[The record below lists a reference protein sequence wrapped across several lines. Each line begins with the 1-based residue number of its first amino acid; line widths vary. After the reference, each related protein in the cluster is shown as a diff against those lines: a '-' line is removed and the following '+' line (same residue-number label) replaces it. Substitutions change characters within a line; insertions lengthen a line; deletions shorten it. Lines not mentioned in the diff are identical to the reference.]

1 MFPQMVQGYTDEGNA
16 IIAHKGNVE
25 ELTKAYEEQKKAAE
39 DALITSGSD
48 IYKSFKNQ
56 TKEKIFGLSDN
67 LVGQKDILNDF
78 INKTDDEIKKSA
90 GLSNIEYDALKKA
103 GIDLSWWDHYIGQ
116 DSQNLNK
123 VVENRD
129 KIFARV
135 RQLTTEINA
144 ETAKV
149 KPVLSAYVESDPDY
163 NKLDEKTQNIADR
176 IIGGLGV
183 DYIKSAGNDIDL
195 YAKVINDIIEPL
207 QDANLSNEFNTVFDL
222 QTQFNN
228 NEITV
233 NDYQNKLN
241 AFLSLIENL
250 DPEVKKSILL
260 LFGIETN
267 EDGTT
272 TSDINAMWNNVK
284 DKLQDEFD
292 NKVGDLTFG
301 DLKIAADNIEVP
313 KDSLLTWDELIAK
326 IKEVKAL
333 NAEDSNVLLT
343 DLKSSTETLSVLQSA
358 LSEMNEEGNVSIGT
372 LASIQEKFSNVK
384 DVDKYINALSKA
396 KKGSKEFN
404 DNLTK
409 LTYAYLESQ
418 YSAEDLANVDES
430 LLATMLRSAGVS
442 NAAEIAQYAIARAK
456 EQLRIET
463 ELLNATSEDAVLA
476 LINEAKQCGITK
488 QSFLDLILTTGIF
501 NNTNL
506 NVQQKINALM
516 ELGYW
521 ANWSKNQI
529 DGISNVKRF
538 NRDGRDV
545 IAAYDKD
552 GRLIS
557 LENTNTPISSD
568 FSDNAPTPK
577 YVNKNT
583 AKKQEDLAKQIREKE
598 KQIEE
603 AWEKERLEQLKDD
616 LEKRKNEIEKY
627 KNYIETLDF
636 GLDILDSS
644 DYSGQVQLLEQK
656 HESIVGYE
664 QQLRD
669 EMSRVL
675 QIQYTTADEAQAIAS
690 RIQEIG
696 SEMSN
701 NKKILKETIVEM
713 QKANIEA
720 ARAATIDVTSNLTD
734 GLERSMWMLEKLD
747 NPYNRNKDFL
757 NRMMS
762 FDSLFGEVSELDK
775 ELEKRKKHDKELIAE
790 EQKTQDT
797 IHQIVTDA
805 LKLQA
810 EENAKTRAEERAKL
824 EEELAEISKEYKST
838 LDTAAANTENT
849 KNKITGSFNSVADSA
864 GTMQQNVDT
873 YFENMEN
880 SVANHADNMI
890 EKLDE
895 LSQKLYNPNE
905 KLTTNTTKSNSKNE
919 DAIAQSVLSDYKR
932 ISSPYGNRI
941 HPITG
946 KEKFHNGIDIAAAK
960 GTDIKAAA
968 DGTVTFSGVNGGYGN
983 CVIIAHNDGTS
994 TLYGHASALLV
1005 LPGQKVTKGQV
1016 IAKVGS
1022 TGNSTGNHLHFE
1034 TKSNGTVYDPNSWW
1048 DEHYSKHANGTKDF
1062 GIAGENYKKE
1072 YAINK
1077 KTGKWSVVDSPTLF
1091 DKDEYEIVSE
1101 KVSEKIDKPIQTFA
1115 TGTPMTNA
1123 EWLKYI
1129 KEACDAFGVPYN
1141 VALSLIDQE
1150 SGNGIASDTWSY
1162 NSAGAYGLTQI
1173 TKSALDDLYENT
1185 AVTNKIRQIFAD
1197 NNVDMSKSR
1206 GGGIEHARDNIWVG
1220 IGNLAEI
1227 KDRYMKGDDS
1237 DWSKSLGY
1245 YYAGG
1250 NYNGTDGKWYS
1261 EQVLNRAN
1269 SEAFVNAAE
1278 QLGKAIFDNIES
1290 LDENTNSV
1298 ENSVDTNPFSDAN
1311 IDKTI
1316 AAIADEGQDNKDK
1329 IDRYRRTTANAIAS
1343 DRINGKLSET
1353 QFYEKQHDMISTLLN
1368 GNDDMLGLYGLL
1380 DLSVEKWDAAIKKYK
1395 DEAGEN
1401 ASSEVIEALEQAAN
1415 DEFETFRELI
1425 NNQTEML
1432 QDFDNQIAEKNID
1445 TYQKWWNRDLEAFD
1459 YEQVLRDR
1467 RISELQRQEGL
1478 TDDYL
1483 STTALLNK
1491 EYKEWNDT
1499 FQYAIAN
1506 NNAKAL
1512 LVKEQNQQ
1520 LQDVLDENGMTFD
1533 IASWFNPDGSISKQ
1547 FEFDMKDVGFN
1558 YGEATLTEISG
1569 LVNGIASVNQS
1580 INAGVELSNQA
1591 VSRMLDIDKQR
1602 IEDLKTSLQKVMDN
1616 EKDYMND
1623 KITYYNSLNSL
1634 LAKYY
1639 SVTNSITEAHHNIN
1653 KELKAAQTSYKY
1665 LDAQTRLLLFNE
1677 NDYIALTKELNDIQ
1691 SKANSLKRRYE
1702 YDLLHAQ
1709 KEDIAEIT
1717 NNYERQYDLLMK
1729 QYDISKA
1736 KLEVEK
1742 KRIQLDN
1749 VLNERNVR
1757 MFVNGQ
1763 WQWVANTQDVINAQN
1778 ELEDAKYNESKAGT
1792 ELTQT
1797 QSLNNLSAS
1806 ADRITTEIN
1815 RIDSAWNAI
1824 VEKLET
1830 NVGTISQTWN
1840 DIVDTDSEYLKTI
1853 LGLAGNSIK
1862 DFAEKLTGQELPD
1875 INVDSGGTNRS
1886 GRKPLWDNKSNSD
1899 DYVVLTPDDVAK
1911 NLGITPLTQRD
1922 YSKLVA
1928 SPLDIKGITKSYPLP
1943 ETTNRTNNNVTNID
1957 NSVTVNGVKLSE
1969 HDSKTVYETLKRY
1982 VGNH

>member
-1 MFPQMVQGYTDEGNA
+1 MWSKVTKSAGTIAKSFSAALGSMAVNWAIGMAIGVIEKAIVTQQELKEIANEALNTYKETQNTLKSNKQTINELSGDYERFAPGVDRFGKNIHLNAEAYERYNEIANKIADMFPQMVQGYTDEGNA

-301 DLKIAADNIEVP
+301 DLKIAADSIEVP

-343 DLKSSTETLSVLQSA
+343 DLKSSTEALSVLQSA

-409 LTYAYLESQ
+409 LTYAYLENQ

-545 IAAYDKD
+545 IAAYDEK

-568 FSDNAPTPK
+568 FSDDVPTPK

-644 DYSGQVQLLEQK
+644 DYSGQIDLLEQK
-656 HESIVGYE
+656 FDNLVTYG
-664 QQLRD
+664 QQLRQ
-669 EMSRVL
+669 EFERVSQL
-675 QIQYTTADEAQAIAS
+675 TPETADEAQAIAS
-690 RIQEIG
+690 RVQEIG
-696 SEMSN
+696 SEMRN
-701 NKKILKETIVEM
+701 NVKTLRETQTELLKAPILYLTNASSKYINDISSGVERIRW
-713 QKANIEA
+713 Q
-720 ARAATIDVTSNLTD
+720 
-734 GLERSMWMLEKLD
+734 LEEMTK
-747 NPYNRNKDFL
+747 PYNKDNDFL
-757 NRMMS
+757 NRLLP
-762 FDSLFGEVSELDK
+762 FDMLFPDLNEYDAALSEK
-775 ELEKRKKHDKELIAE
+775 AKHDKALIAE

-797 IHQIVTDA
+797 INKIVTDA
-805 LKLQA
+805 LEKQS
-810 EENAKTRAEERAKL
+810 EENAKARAEERTKL
-824 EEELAEISKEYKST
+824 QEELDEISKEYKSA
-838 LDTAAANTENT
+838 LDTASKNTSET
-849 KNKITGSFNSVADSA
+849 QKKISNEFNNISNSA

-873 YFENMEN
+873 HFGNMET
-880 SVANHADNMI
+880 SVTTHVDN
-890 EKLDE
+890 
-895 LSQKLYNPNE
+895 
-905 KLTTNTTKSNSKNE
+905 T
-919 DAIAQSVLSDYKR
+919 
-932 ISSPYGNRI
+932 
-941 HPITG
+941 
-946 KEKFHNGIDIAAAK
+946 
-960 GTDIKAAA
+960 IK
-968 DGTVTFSGVNGGYGN
+968 
-983 CVIIAHNDGTS
+983 
-994 TLYGHASALLV
+994 
-1005 LPGQKVTKGQV
+1005 
-1016 IAKVGS
+1016 
-1022 TGNSTGNHLHFE
+1022 
-1034 TKSNGTVYDPNSWW
+1034 
-1048 DEHYSKHANGTKDF
+1048 
-1062 GIAGENYKKE
+1062 
-1072 YAINK
+1072 
-1077 KTGKWSVVDSPTLF
+1077 
-1091 DKDEYEIVSE
+1091 
-1101 KVSEKIDKPIQTFA
+1101 KID
-1115 TGTPMTNA
+1115 
-1123 EWLKYI
+1123 
-1129 KEACDAFGVPYN
+1129 
-1141 VALSLIDQE
+1141 
-1150 SGNGIASDTWSY
+1150 
-1162 NSAGAYGLTQI
+1162 
-1173 TKSALDDLYENT
+1173 
-1185 AVTNKIRQIFAD
+1185 
-1197 NNVDMSKSR
+1197 
-1206 GGGIEHARDNIWVG
+1206 
-1220 IGNLAEI
+1220 
-1227 KDRYMKGDDS
+1227 
-1237 DWSKSLGY
+1237 
-1245 YYAGG
+1245 
-1250 NYNGTDGKWYS
+1250 
-1261 EQVLNRAN
+1261 
-1269 SEAFVNAAE
+1269 
-1278 QLGKAIFDNIES
+1278 
-1290 LDENTNSV
+1290 
-1298 ENSVDTNPFSDAN
+1298 
-1311 IDKTI
+1311 
-1316 AAIADEGQDNKDK
+1316 
-1329 IDRYRRTTANAIAS
+1329 
-1343 DRINGKLSET
+1343 
-1353 QFYEKQHDMISTLLN
+1353 
-1368 GNDDMLGLYGLL
+1368 
-1380 DLSVEKWDAAIKKYK
+1380 
-1395 DEAGEN
+1395 
-1401 ASSEVIEALEQAAN
+1401 
-1415 DEFETFRELI
+1415 
-1425 NNQTEML
+1425 
-1432 QDFDNQIAEKNID
+1432 
-1445 TYQKWWNRDLEAFD
+1445 
-1459 YEQVLRDR
+1459 
-1467 RISELQRQEGL
+1467 
-1478 TDDYL
+1478 
-1483 STTALLNK
+1483 
-1491 EYKEWNDT
+1491 
-1499 FQYAIAN
+1499 
-1506 NNAKAL
+1506 
-1512 LVKEQNQQ
+1512 
-1520 LQDVLDENGMTFD
+1520 
-1533 IASWFNPDGSISKQ
+1533 
-1547 FEFDMKDVGFN
+1547 
-1558 YGEATLTEISG
+1558 
-1569 LVNGIASVNQS
+1569 
-1580 INAGVELSNQA
+1580 
-1591 VSRMLDIDKQR
+1591 
-1602 IEDLKTSLQKVMDN
+1602 
-1616 EKDYMND
+1616 
-1623 KITYYNSLNSL
+1623 
-1634 LAKYY
+1634 
-1639 SVTNSITEAHHNIN
+1639 
-1653 KELKAAQTSYKY
+1653 
-1665 LDAQTRLLLFNE
+1665 
-1677 NDYIALTKELNDIQ
+1677 
-1691 SKANSLKRRYE
+1691 
-1702 YDLLHAQ
+1702 
-1709 KEDIAEIT
+1709 
-1717 NNYERQYDLLMK
+1717 
-1729 QYDISKA
+1729 
-1736 KLEVEK
+1736 
-1742 KRIQLDN
+1742 
-1749 VLNERNVR
+1749 
-1757 MFVNGQ
+1757 
-1763 WQWVANTQDVINAQN
+1763 
-1778 ELEDAKYNESKAGT
+1778 
-1792 ELTQT
+1792 
-1797 QSLNNLSAS
+1797 
-1806 ADRITTEIN
+1806 
-1815 RIDSAWNAI
+1815 
-1824 VEKLET
+1824 
-1830 NVGTISQTWN
+1830 
-1840 DIVDTDSEYLKTI
+1840 
-1853 LGLAGNSIK
+1853 
-1862 DFAEKLTGQELPD
+1862 
-1875 INVDSGGTNRS
+1875 
-1886 GRKPLWDNKSNSD
+1886 
-1899 DYVVLTPDDVAK
+1899 
-1911 NLGITPLTQRD
+1911 
-1922 YSKLVA
+1922 
-1928 SPLDIKGITKSYPLP
+1928 
-1943 ETTNRTNNNVTNID
+1943 
-1957 NSVTVNGVKLSE
+1957 
-1969 HDSKTVYETLKRY
+1969 
-1982 VGNH
+1982 

>member
-1 MFPQMVQGYTDEGNA
+1 MWSKVTKSAGTIAKSFSAALGSMAVNWAIGMAIGVIEKAIVTQQELKEIANEALNTYKETQNTLKSNKQTINELSGDYERFAPGVDRFGKNIHLNAEAYERYNEIANKIADMFPQMVQGYTDEGNA

-301 DLKIAADNIEVP
+301 DLKIAADSIEVP

-333 NAEDSNVLLT
+333 NAEDYNVLLT
-343 DLKSSTETLSVLQSA
+343 DLKSSTEALSVLQSA

-409 LTYAYLESQ
+409 LTYAYLENQ

-545 IAAYDKD
+545 IAAYDEK

-568 FSDNAPTPK
+568 FSDDVPTPK

-644 DYSGQVQLLEQK
+644 DYSGQIDLLEQK

-720 ARAATIDVTSNLTD
+720 TRAATIDVTSNLTD

-864 GTMQQNVDT
+864 GTMQQNVET
-873 YFENMEN
+873 HFGNMET
-880 SVANHADNMI
+880 SVTTHVDNTI
-890 EKLDE
+890 TKIDE
-895 LSQKLYNPNE
+895 LTEKISKFNPLSYDPNQKLKDFATNSNLNKNGTSNPLNRLSE
-905 KLTTNTTKSNSKNE
+905 TRPFGGGIVKTKYGVSSSNHKGVDFSA
-919 DAIAQSVLSDYKR
+919 DIGTSVYA
-932 ISSPYGNRI
+932 Y
-941 HPITG
+941 T
-946 KEKFHNGIDIAAAK
+946 
-960 GTDIKAAA
+960 
-968 DGTVTFSGVNGGYGN
+968 DGTVVSTLNQGDTKGYGKYI
-983 CVIIAHNDGTS
+983 VIDHGDGLT
-994 TLYGHASALLV
+994 TLYGHLSSFNV
-1005 LPGQKVTKGQV
+1005 EKGQKVKAGDV
-1016 IAKVGS
+1016 IAFSGD
-1022 TGNSTGNHLHFE
+1022 TGNSSGPHLHFE
-1034 TKSNGTVYDPNSWW
+1034 IRKNNVAQNPHSYLT
-1048 DEHYSKHANGTKDF
+1048 YSNGTKDF

-1077 KTGKWSVVDSPTLF
+1077 KTGNWSVVDSPTLF

-1150 SGNGIASDTWSY
+1150 SGNGTASDTWSY

-1602 IEDLKTSLQKVMDN
+1602 IEDLKTSLQKVMDD

-1677 NDYIALTKELNDIQ
+1677 NDYIALTKELND
-1691 SKANSLKRRYE
+1691 
-1702 YDLLHAQ
+1702 
-1709 KEDIAEIT
+1709 
-1717 NNYERQYDLLMK
+1717 
-1729 QYDISKA
+1729 
-1736 KLEVEK
+1736 
-1742 KRIQLDN
+1742 
-1749 VLNERNVR
+1749 
-1757 MFVNGQ
+1757 
-1763 WQWVANTQDVINAQN
+1763 
-1778 ELEDAKYNESKAGT
+1778 
-1792 ELTQT
+1792 
-1797 QSLNNLSAS
+1797 
-1806 ADRITTEIN
+1806 
-1815 RIDSAWNAI
+1815 
-1824 VEKLET
+1824 
-1830 NVGTISQTWN
+1830 
-1840 DIVDTDSEYLKTI
+1840 
-1853 LGLAGNSIK
+1853 
-1862 DFAEKLTGQELPD
+1862 
-1875 INVDSGGTNRS
+1875 
-1886 GRKPLWDNKSNSD
+1886 
-1899 DYVVLTPDDVAK
+1899 
-1911 NLGITPLTQRD
+1911 
-1922 YSKLVA
+1922 
-1928 SPLDIKGITKSYPLP
+1928 
-1943 ETTNRTNNNVTNID
+1943 
-1957 NSVTVNGVKLSE
+1957 
-1969 HDSKTVYETLKRY
+1969 
-1982 VGNH
+1982 